1 MTSLAYSDADTRPAS
16 DLPDA
21 GRLRIDSLVDLSTWI
36 WPWLPAA
43 NVVMQLAHPGVGYGV
58 YESPVKSG
66 RADLRPIKRGRTTA
80 MYLAVATLGTD
91 ADKKFV
97 HDEVHKIH
105 AQVYS
110 REKSPVK
117 YSGNSI
123 PLQRWVA
130 LCLVRYFVDQYESVH
145 GPLSLADKDRVIEVA
160 APLATTLN
168 VPAKAW
174 PNSWHEYETEFAKGL
189 ADVRIDAPVRQYL
202 QELSTFR
209 VLEVRTGKLGVE
221 VSKVVGP
228 WNLAATKYGVPQEVR
243 DAMGWTITPGDRRRY
258 ELICKMAR
266 LGDRVLPRS
275 LRGLYTVYLWDLRTR
290 RRLGLSVY

>member
-1 MTSLAYSDADTRPAS
+1 MTSLAHSGADTRPAVGPR
-16 DLPDA
+16 DP
-21 GRLRIDSLVDLSTWI
+21 GQIRIDSLVDLSTWT

-80 MYLAVATLGTD
+80 LYLAVATMGTD

-105 AQVYS
+105 AKVVS
-110 REKSPVK
+110 TEKSPVR
-117 YSGNSI
+117 YSGNAI

-130 LCLVRYFVDQYESVH
+130 LCLVRYFVDQYETVH
-145 GPLSLADKDRVIEVA
+145 GPLAAADKDRVIEVA

-174 PNSWHEYETEFAKGL
+174 PTSWDEYEVEFAKGL
-189 ADVRIDAPVRQYL
+189 AEVRIDPPVREYL

-209 VLEVRTGKLGVE
+209 VLEVRTGKFGVA

-228 WNLAATKYGVPQEVR
+228 WNLAATKHAVPQEVR
-243 DAMGWTITPGDRRRY
+243 DAMGWTITAGDRRRY
-258 ELICKMAR
+258 ELIRRAAR
-266 LGDRVLPRS
+266 LGDKVMPRS
-275 LRGLYTVYLWDLRTR
+275 LRGLYTVYLWDLRIR
-290 RRLGLSVY
+290 RRLGWSVY

>member
-1 MTSLAYSDADTRPAS
+1 MTSLAHAGADADLAS
-16 DLPDA
+16 DLRDA
-21 GRLRIDSLVDLSTWI
+21 GRLRIDSLVDLSTWT

-80 MYLAVATLGTD
+80 LYLAVATMGTD

-97 HDEVHKIH
+97 HDEVYKIH
-105 AQVYS
+105 AKVFS
-110 REKSPVK
+110 GEKSPVR
-117 YSGNSI
+117 YSGNAI

-130 LCLVRYFVDQYESVH
+130 LCLVRYFIDQYESVH
-145 GPLSLADKDRVIEVA
+145 GPLSIADKDRVIEVA

-174 PNSWHEYETEFAKGL
+174 PASWGDYEAEFAKGL
-189 ADVRIDAPVRQYL
+189 ADVRIDPPVRQYL

-209 VLEVRTGKLGVE
+209 VLEVRAGKLGIA

-228 WNLAATKYGVPQEVR
+228 WNLAVTKHGVPQEVR

-258 ELICKMAR
+258 ELIRKAAR
-266 LGDRVLPRS
+266 VGDKLLPRS
-275 LRGLYTVYLWDLRTR
+275 LRGLYTVYLWDLRVR